1 MTFSLPSVWDGD
13 FVNESNKTANTMTT
27 IDIMR
32 MSQYSDL
39 AVGLSDRLKGIE
51 NYEKFK

>member
-1 MTFSLPSVWDGD
+1 MTFGLPSVIDD
-13 FVNESNKTANTMTT
+13 FSFVHENSKTAHTINTN
-27 IDIMR
+27 DLMR

-51 NYEKFK
+51 NF